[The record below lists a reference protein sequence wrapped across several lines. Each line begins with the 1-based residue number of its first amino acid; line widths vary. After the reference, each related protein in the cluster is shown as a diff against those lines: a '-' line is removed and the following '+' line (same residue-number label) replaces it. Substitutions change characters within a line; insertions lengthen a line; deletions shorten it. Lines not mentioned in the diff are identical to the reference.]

1 MWPDIVRGLSPKI
14 TNKNNVQ
21 NNSINYKL
29 SYEFEEI
36 EIESIEAFTEK
47 IKSIN
52 PKFNG
57 AAIKFKHSSLN
68 LKEQTIKPAEKLKD
82 VKQKCEENIL
92 INFVSNSF
100 QQQIEK
106 MNEKIE
112 HQNSKIEKLNR
123 FTFNPILI
131 RQLRKEAREKIF
143 EEIGRSLIEYQKNCE
158 YVKKLLKNN
167 NHKELSKI
175 KGFNENELN
184 DLFLDSSYNFELN
197 QVAHINLLNYKNE
210 IYELGEFNK
219 KLFDYVFMK
228 YN

>member
-1 MWPDIVRGLSPKI
+1 MAC
-14 TNKNNVQ
+14 VQ

-29 SYEFEEI
+29 SYEFEESYSHRYSPSH
-36 EIESIEAFTEK
+36 EDLEESIEAFTEK

-57 AAIKFKHSSLN
+57 AAIKFKHSSFY

-82 VKQKCEENIL
+82 VKQKCEDNIL

-100 QQQIEK
+100 QQQIDK

-131 RQLRKEAREKIF
+131 QQLRKEAREKIF

-158 YVKKLLKNN
+158 YEKKVA
-167 NHKELSKI
+167 KE
-175 KGFNENELN
+175 
-184 DLFLDSSYNFELN
+184 
-197 QVAHINLLNYKNE
+197 
-210 IYELGEFNK
+210 
-219 KLFDYVFMK
+219 
-228 YN
+228 

>member
-1 MWPDIVRGLSPKI
+1 
-14 TNKNNVQ
+14 
-21 NNSINYKL
+21 
-29 SYEFEEI
+29 
-36 EIESIEAFTEK
+36 
-47 IKSIN
+47 
-52 PKFNG
+52 
-57 AAIKFKHSSLN
+57 
-68 LKEQTIKPAEKLKD
+68 
-82 VKQKCEENIL
+82 
-92 INFVSNSF
+92 
-100 QQQIEK
+100 
-106 MNEKIE
+106 
-112 HQNSKIEKLNR
+112 LNR

-197 QVAHINLLNYKNE
+197 QVAHPNLLNYKNE